1 MNLFRFLDP
10 NLLLFLFIEEF
21 NLQSLIEFFVLCQRA
36 RLQNFLSN
44 SISSSIQSL
53 FPPLNLVNNCCINI
67 EIGGAFTA
75 VNRIEGL
82 HQVTKNNIH
91 FLIFFNHEVDRSR

>member
-1 MNLFRFLDP
+1 MNFFRFFHP
-10 NLLLFLFIEEF
+10 NILLFLFTEEF

-44 SISSSIQSL
+44 SIRFFIQSL
-53 FPPLNLVNNCCINI
+53 LPPLNLVNNRRINI

-75 VNRIEGL
+75 INRIEGL
-82 HQVTKNNIH
+82 HQVLKN
-91 FLIFFNHEVDRSR
+91 

>member
-1 MNLFRFLDP
+1 MNFFRFLDP
-10 NLLLFLFIEEF
+10 NLLLFLFTEEF

-44 SISSSIQSL
+44 SIRSSIQSL
-53 FPPLNLVNNCCINI
+53 LPPLNFINYRCINI

-82 HQVTKNNIH
+82 HQVTKNNVH
-91 FLIFFNHEVDRSR
+91 FLFFFNHEVDRSR